1 MAKKNINYLYCYV
14 VLDTT
19 NHIIKRFDRYED
31 ALNYKLCI
39 ASRPDWKIKKGRKQ
53 YHSTEK
59 QRDYV
64 KTIAY
69 YLNIEFRGDINNG
82 WECSDFI
89 SMYKD
94 DYESFINE
102 LQGDYFDGI

>member
-1 MAKKNINYLYCYV
+1 MKSLKHLYRFAII
-14 VLDTT
+14 DTT
-19 NHIIKRFDRYED
+19 GHIVQYFDEYQD
-31 ALNYKLCI
+31 ALCYKMCV
-39 ASRPDWKIKKGRKQ
+39 AFRPDWQIKKARRP

-59 QRDYV
+59 QRNFV
-64 KTIAY
+64 RTIEY
-69 YLNIEFRGDINNG
+69 YLDINFVGDINNG

-89 SMYKD
+89 SMYKN